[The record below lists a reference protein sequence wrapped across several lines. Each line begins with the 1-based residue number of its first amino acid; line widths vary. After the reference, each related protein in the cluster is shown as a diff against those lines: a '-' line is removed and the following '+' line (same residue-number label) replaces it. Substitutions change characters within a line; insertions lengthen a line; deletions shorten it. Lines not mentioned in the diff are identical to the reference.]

1 MSIRAVLYARI
12 SGDENGE
19 VSKLETQLADCRR
32 FANEKGYTILR
43 EFQEDTYS
51 SGGDLDLPC
60 INEILDLAKDGA
72 FNVLVCRELDR
83 IARSLT
89 KQLFLEHELK
99 RSGVQIEYV
108 LEKYD
113 DTPEGGLMKHVKAS
127 VAEYERIKIAQRTRR
142 GKRSSVRAG
151 NVTCCG
157 LPPYGYKEVI
167 GEGDK
172 RGLAIKPA
180 EAAVVED
187 IFAMYVSAGSIGANA
202 IAKHLNAKRIP
213 SPHRVTYK
221 RPELRSVWVSLNGLP
236 HIAKRNLSREVA
248 IRKEEGR
255 AHISTGS
262 SYHQFR
268 IMVSGKGEG

>member
-19 VSKLETQLADCRR
+19 VSKLETQLGDCPR

-99 RSGVQIEYV
+99 RSGVQIE
-108 LEKYD
+108 
-113 DTPEGGLMKHVKAS
+113 
-127 VAEYERIKIAQRTRR
+127 
-142 GKRSSVRAG
+142 
-151 NVTCCG
+151 
-157 LPPYGYKEVI
+157 
-167 GEGDK
+167 
-172 RGLAIKPA
+172 
-180 EAAVVED
+180 
-187 IFAMYVSAGSIGANA
+187 
-202 IAKHLNAKRIP
+202 
-213 SPHRVTYK
+213 
-221 RPELRSVWVSLNGLP
+221 
-236 HIAKRNLSREVA
+236 
-248 IRKEEGR
+248 
-255 AHISTGS
+255 
-262 SYHQFR
+262 
-268 IMVSGKGEG
+268 